1 MSNAVRVMNNISSHL
16 TAEKSTALFFPKHVP
31 WYDFLFSHISEKL
44 HRKNSSN
51 KLDIIDVS
59 EKIINSPDDA
69 GRIISQ
75 RYCPEIER
83 WPGESY
89 AEFLSSRDDISLNNT
104 YVWIKG
110 INKSNYKHWCS
121 FADEYETFCSSKK
134 NRATFILEYFED
146 GEKTVPVCRNI
157 HIICWE
163 NEIKSYDYYMFCSLL
178 VSDLKCSDEVKHY
191 IAELAFLLGERHAEF
206 CALLTEYKEKFAENP
221 EEILRKCAEKFRYS
235 DGEEIQLTSLYLTEQ
250 IVLEAQIKNIFPIIE
265 RYRRRFITDNY
276 EQLDFILPIENKVNE
291 KISEPYDLDIGNIKY
306 LIQMGKLKIDS
317 EKEKKELDLFYRSRN
332 KIAHNNAVSYQE
344 VKKILSCFSESK

>member
-1 MSNAVRVMNNISSHL
+1 MSNAVRVMNDISNHL

-31 WYDFLFSHISEKL
+31 WYDFLFNNIREKL

-59 EKIINSPDDA
+59 GENIKTSDDA
-69 GRIISQ
+69 GKFISQ
-75 RYCPEIER
+75 KYCTESER

-110 INKSNYKHWCS
+110 ITKKNYQPWCS
-121 FADEYETFCSSKK
+121 FAEEYEAKCSSKK

-146 GEKTVPVCRNI
+146 GEKIVPVCRNL

-163 NEIKSYDYYMFCSLL
+163 NEIKSYDYYMFCALL
-178 VSDLKCSDEVKHY
+178 MSDLKCNDEVKHY
-191 IAELAFLLGERHAEF
+191 IAELAFLLGECHAEF

-221 EEILRKCAEKFRYS
+221 KEILEKCAEQFRYS
-235 DGEEIQLTSLYLTEQ
+235 DGEEISISSLYLTEQ
-250 IVLEAQIKNIFPIIE
+250 IVLEAQLKNIFPVIE
-265 RYRRRFITDNY
+265 RYRRRFITENY
-276 EQLDFILPIENKVNE
+276 DQIKINLPIENNVNE
-291 KISEPYDLDIGNIKY
+291 KIREPYDLDIG
-306 LIQMGKLKIDS
+306 GLKHMVQYKGLGIDAS
-317 EKEKKELDLFYRSRN
+317 KEKELDFFHKSRN
-332 KIAHNNAVSYQE
+332 KIAHNKIISYQDA
-344 VKKILSCFSESK
+344 KKILNCFSESK